1 MDAGDDNKKTML
13 KNENLRFLKK
23 IPNRWIKSFFIV
35 LWTKRKTKFCGMM
48 IMKKDDSNLKY

>member
-23 IPNRWIKSFFIV
+23 IPNRWIKSFLLSSGQKERQNSV
-35 LWTKRKTKFCGMM
+35 E
-48 IMKKDDSNLKY
+48 